1 MRSRFVLVLCLLLL
15 VATALAGI
23 RYGVADLSYSKI
35 LDVVLVETGLR
46 PEDKTTL
53 SAQERAI
60 IWHIRLP
67 RVLTGALVGAAL
79 ALSGALLQGL
89 FRNPMASPGIIG
101 VSTGGAL
108 GATSA
113 VALGLSSLGLWAV
126 PLMAFSGALLSGF
139 LVYAL
144 ATRHGRTPLATL
156 LLCGLAMNSI
166 TAALTSL
173 VLSFSVQEW
182 ELGRQILFWLMGDLS
197 NRTWEHV
204 AMIAPF
210 LAVCAAV
217 SAFFPRELNLMMTGE
232 ESAMSLGVDTVRIKR
247 LLLTVAAAAAGA
259 AVAVAGVIGFVGLL
273 VPHIVRLLLGP
284 DHRQLLPASLLAGAV
299 FLMGMDVLARI
310 LLRSQEVRLGILTSG
325 LGGPFF
331 LYLILRYRRR
341 AESL

>member
-1 MRSRFVLVLCLLLL
+1 MRSRFVLAVCLVLL
-15 VATALAGI
+15 VVTALAGI
-23 RYGVADLSYSKI
+23 RYGVADLSYSRI

-46 PEDKTTL
+46 PEDQTAL

-113 VALGLSSLGLWAV
+113 IALGLSSLSLWAV

-166 TAALTSL
+166 TGALTSL

-182 ELGRQILFWLMGDLS
+182 EIGRQILFWLMGDLT

-210 LAVCAAV
+210 LAVCAAA

-232 ESAMSLGVDTVRIKR
+232 ESAMSLGVDTVRTKW

-310 LLRSQEVRLGILTSG
+310 LLRSQEIRLGILTSG

-331 LYLILRYRRR
+331 LYLILRHRRR
-341 AESL
+341 AELL